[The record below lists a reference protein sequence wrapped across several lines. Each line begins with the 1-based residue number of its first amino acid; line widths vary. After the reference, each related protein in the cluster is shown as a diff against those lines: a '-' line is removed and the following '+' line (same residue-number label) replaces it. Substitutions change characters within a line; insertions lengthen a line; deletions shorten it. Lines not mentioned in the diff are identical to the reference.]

1 MFAYF
6 LEPEDEIFETMM
18 QAVEEAYLPK
28 WSKFENWELL
38 PEEVLQ
44 NWMFKGYS
52 LQEAVCLIMAELK
65 LRATFPKA
73 LFSK

>member
-28 WSKFENWELL
+28 WSKFEN
-38 PEEVLQ
+38 
-44 NWMFKGYS
+44 
-52 LQEAVCLIMAELK
+52 
-65 LRATFPKA
+65 
-73 LFSK
+73 